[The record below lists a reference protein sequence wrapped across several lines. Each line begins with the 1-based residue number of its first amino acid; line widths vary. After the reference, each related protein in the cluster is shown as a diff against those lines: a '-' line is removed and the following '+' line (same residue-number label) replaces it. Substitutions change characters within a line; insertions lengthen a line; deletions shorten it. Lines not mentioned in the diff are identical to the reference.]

1 MKALRCYV
9 TFHHF
14 VERRS
19 PDGSGVYLECSRCG
33 KMKDIPDASVWKW
46 FAS

>member
-9 TFHHF
+9 TLHHF
-14 VERRS
+14 LERRS
-19 PDGSGVYLECSRCG
+19 PDGSSVYLECSRCG
-33 KMKDIPDASVWKW
+33 KMKDIPDASVFKW